1 MKRIIFGIVLVTLTS
16 ILMSCGGPASN
27 VSNTSTNTGA
37 SGTGGES
44 PTDAYKK
51 LYAAVKAKDNEAI
64 KSVMTKGSLDFAKA
78 NAGRTNQTLEQILAN
93 GFTATTFSPTLPQ
106 IRDERING
114 DMGAVEVFNSKD
126 NRWEDLPFIREDGT
140 WKLAIGEAWFGKFT
154 SPGKGQAAKEA
165 EAANAMSNNMVP
177 VSPNVNGNFRG
188 APMAPGSVPSPK

>member
-1 MKRIIFGIVLVTLTS
+1 MKRIIFGIVLITLTS

-27 VSNTSTNTGA
+27 VSNTSANPGTTG
-37 SGTGGES
+37 SGGES

-51 LYAAVKAKDNEAI
+51 LYAAVKAKDTEAI
-64 KSVMTKGSLDFAKA
+64 KSVMTKGSLDFAKS
-78 NAGRTNQTLEQILAN
+78 NAARTNQTMEQILAN
-93 GFTATTFSPTLPQ
+93 GFTATTFSPSLPQ

-140 WKLAIGEAWFGKFT
+140 WKLAIGEAWVGKFT

-165 EAANAMSNNMVP
+165 EAANAMSNNLVP
-177 VSPNVNGNFRG
+177 VNPNVNGNFRG
-188 APMAPGSVPSPK
+188 APTAPINAPSPR